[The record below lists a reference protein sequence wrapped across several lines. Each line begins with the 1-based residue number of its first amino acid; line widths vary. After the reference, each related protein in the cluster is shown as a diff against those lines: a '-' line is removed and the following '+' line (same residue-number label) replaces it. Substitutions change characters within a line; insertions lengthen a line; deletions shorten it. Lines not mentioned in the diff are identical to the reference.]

1 MGIKVFT
8 FDCGG
13 VLLRDA
19 DLSRYDRW
27 EARTGL
33 AREALRERL
42 YSGEAWS
49 LAERGKLS
57 ESEFWLRVGEELG
70 LDEEEALA
78 LQEDMWSAWAV
89 EPTVLSLIDRL
100 REHYRIAMV
109 SNATDVLEERLAER
123 YGVAD
128 RFETIVNSSR
138 LGIPK
143 PEEGI
148 YEELLRRVQVEPHEV
163 VFIDDRADNVTAAAS
178 MGMHVLWFV
187 SPQELERQLGMYLRA
202 RMPEALR

>member
-1 MGIKVFT
+1 MGIKVFA

-27 EARTGL
+27 QARTGL
-33 AREALRERL
+33 GREALRERL
-42 YSGEAWS
+42 YGGEAWS
-49 LAERGKLS
+49 LAERGQLS
-57 ESEFWLRVGEELG
+57 EVEFWLRVGEELG
-70 LDEEEALA
+70 LDKEEALA

-100 REHYRIAMV
+100 RERYRIAMV

-128 RFETIVNSSR
+128 RFETIVNSWR

-148 YEELLRRVQVEPHEV
+148 YEELLRRVQVEAHEV
-163 VFIDDRADNVTAAAS
+163 VFIDDRAENVTAAAS

-187 SPQELERQLGMYLRA
+187 SPQELARQLQMYLRA
-202 RMPEALR
+202 RTPEALR